1 MNIPAERLPD
11 QLERGLAAL
20 YVVVGDEPLAAQ
32 EAADAIR
39 TAARAAGHSERNVY
53 TVQGR
58 YNWQS
63 ISAAGDNFSLFAE
76 RRLTEIRIPSGKSG
90 VDGAKALEAYAARLP
105 ADTLTLIS
113 LPGLDWK
120 TMQTRWFSALA
131 KAGVVVEARP
141 IDRAALPGW
150 IERRLIKQ
158 GLRADRAALDFLADQ
173 VEGNLLAAQ
182 QEIDKLA
189 LLLPSGTYDSTHAST
204 LKGTGARSGS
214 ESFRAVTL
222 ADVEHAVVD
231 VSRLEADAL
240 QDALYAGD
248 GARFAQIVSDLRDA
262 GEAVPAILW
271 QVSSAVQLL
280 LRLKSAIAQ
289 GDNLSSV
296 MRTLWGRDKQRAP
309 QIERAVKRLSL
320 DQVET
325 ALASLALI
333 DRQAKGLERVGDP
346 WDTLLGMGL
355 ALAAPHA
362 RQTRNG
368 KNNGR

>member
-1 MNIPAERLPD
+1 MNISAERLPD
-11 QLERGLAAL
+11 QLSRGLAAL

-32 EAADAIR
+32 EASDAIR

-58 YNWQS
+58 YNWQGIFAS
-63 ISAAGDNFSLFAE
+63 GENLSLFAE
-76 RRLTEIRIPSGKSG
+76 RRLTEIRIPSGKPG
-90 VDGAKALEAYAARLP
+90 VDGSKALEAYAAKLP

-113 LPGLDWK
+113 LPGMDWK
-120 TMQTRWFSALA
+120 AMQSRWFAALA
-131 KAGVVVEARP
+131 KTGVVVEARP
-141 IDRAALPGW
+141 IDRAALPDW
-150 IERRLIKQ
+150 IERRLAKQ
-158 GLRADRAALDFLADQ
+158 GLRAERAALAFLADQ

-189 LLLPSGTYDSTHAST
+189 LLLPPGV
-204 LKGTGARSGS
+204 
-214 ESFRAVTL
+214 VTL

-240 QDALYAGD
+240 ADALYAGD
-248 GARFAQIVSDLRDA
+248 SARFAQIVADLKDS

-280 LRLKSAIAQ
+280 LRLKLAVAQ
-289 GDNLSSV
+289 GDSLPGV

-309 QIERAVKRLSL
+309 QIERALKRLSL
-320 DQVET
+320 ARVES
-325 ALASLALI
+325 ALADLALI

-346 WDTLLGMGL
+346 WDTLLRVGMTL
-355 ALAAPHA
+355 AEPAS
-362 RQTRNG
+362 NG
-368 KNNGR
+368 KK

>member
-1 MNIPAERLPD
+1 MNIPADRLPD
-11 QLERGLAAL
+11 QLARGLAAL

-32 EAADAIR
+32 EASDAIR
-39 TAARAAGHSERNVY
+39 AAARAAGHGERTVH

-58 YNWQS
+58 YNWLGIFAS
-63 ISAAGDNFSLFAE
+63 GDNLSLFAE
-76 RRLTEIRIPSGKSG
+76 RRLTEIRIPSGKPG

-120 TMQTRWFSALA
+120 AMQSRWFAALA
-131 KAGVVVEARP
+131 NQGVVVEARP

-150 IERRLIKQ
+150 IERRLARQ
-158 GLRADRAALDFLADQ
+158 GLRADRAALEFLADQ

-189 LLLPSGTYDSTHAST
+189 LLLPPGN
-204 LKGTGARSGS
+204 
-214 ESFRAVTL
+214 VTL

-240 QDALYAGD
+240 ADALYAGD
-248 GARFAQIVSDLRDA
+248 GARFAQIVTDLRDA

-271 QVSSAVQLL
+271 QVSSAVGLL
-280 LRLKSAIAQ
+280 LRLKLAVSQ
-289 GDNLSSV
+289 GDSLPGL

-309 QIERAVKRLSL
+309 QIERALKRLGL
-320 DQVET
+320 AQVES
-325 ALASLALI
+325 ALADLALI

-346 WDTLLGMGL
+346 WDTLLRVGMTL
-355 ALAAPHA
+355 AQPDSGRPAN
-362 RQTRNG
+362 RTR
-368 KNNGR
+368 

>member
-1 MNIPAERLPD
+1 MNIPADRLSD
-11 QLERGLAAL
+11 HLARGLAAL

-32 EAADAIR
+32 EASDAIR
-39 TAARAAGHSERNVY
+39 AAARAAGHSERTVY

-58 YNWQS
+58 YNWQG
-63 ISAAGDNFSLFAE
+63 IFAAGDNFSLFAE
-76 RRLTEIRIPSGKSG
+76 RRLAEIRIPSGKPG
-90 VDGAKALEAYAARLP
+90 VDGAKALETYAARLP

-120 TMQTRWFSALA
+120 TMQSRWFAALA
-131 KAGVVVEARP
+131 KSGVVVEAKP
-141 IDRAALPGW
+141 VDRAALPGW
-150 IERRLIKQ
+150 IDRRLAGQ
-158 GLRADRAALDFLADQ
+158 GLRAERAALEFLADQ

-189 LLLPSGTYDSTHAST
+189 LLLPAGTI
-204 LKGTGARSGS
+204 
-214 ESFRAVTL
+214 TL

-248 GARFAQIVSDLRDA
+248 GARFAQVVADLRDS

-280 LRLKSAIAQ
+280 LRLKLAVAQ
-289 GDNLSSV
+289 GESLAAA

-309 QIERAVKRLSL
+309 QIERALKRLGLAKIES
-320 DQVET
+320 
-325 ALASLALI
+325 ALSDLALI

-346 WDTLLGMGL
+346 WDTLLRVGMTLDEPVG
-355 ALAAPHA
+355 
-362 RQTRNG
+362 NG
-368 KNNGR
+368 NR

>member
-1 MNIPAERLPD
+1 LNIPAERLPD
-11 QLERGLAAL
+11 QLARGLVPL

-32 EAADAIR
+32 EASDAIR
-39 TAARAAGHSERNVY
+39 AAARAAGHSERNVY

-63 ISAAGDNFSLFAE
+63 IFASGDNFSLFAE
-76 RRLTEIRIPSGKSG
+76 RRLTEIRIPSGKPG
-90 VDGAKALEAYAARLP
+90 VDGAKALETYAAKLP

-120 TMQTRWFSALA
+120 TMQSRWFAALA
-131 KAGVVVEARP
+131 KNGVVVEARP

-150 IERRLIKQ
+150 IDRRLAKQ
-158 GLRADRAALDFLADQ
+158 GLRADRAALEFLADQ

-189 LLLPSGTYDSTHAST
+189 LLLPPGT
-204 LKGTGARSGS
+204 
-214 ESFRAVTL
+214 VTL

-240 QDALYAGD
+240 ADALYAGD
-248 GARFAQIVSDLRDA
+248 GVRFAQIVTDLKDA

-280 LRLKSAIAQ
+280 LRLKLAMTQ
-289 GDNLSSV
+289 GESLPGL

-309 QIERAVKRLSL
+309 QIERALKRLGL
-320 DQVET
+320 AQVET
-325 ALASLALI
+325 ALADLALI
-333 DRQAKGLERVGDP
+333 DRQAKGLERMGDP
-346 WDTLLGMGL
+346 WDTLLRVGMTL
-355 ALAAPHA
+355 AMPASGQPS
-362 RQTRNG
+362 NG
-368 KNNGR
+368 KR

>member
-1 MNIPAERLPD
+1 LNIPADRLPD
-11 QLERGLAAL
+11 QLARGLAPL

-32 EAADAIR
+32 EAGDAIR
-39 TAARAAGHSERNVY
+39 AAARAAGHSERSVF

-58 YNWQS
+58 YNWQGIFAS
-63 ISAAGDNFSLFAE
+63 GDNLSLFAE
-76 RRLTEIRIPSGKSG
+76 RRLTEIRIPSGKPG
-90 VDGAKALEAYAARLP
+90 IDGAKALEAYAARLP

-120 TMQTRWFSALA
+120 TMQSRWFAALA
-131 KAGVVVEARP
+131 KSGVVVEARP

-150 IERRLIKQ
+150 IDRRLARQ
-158 GLRADRAALDFLADQ
+158 GLRADRAALEFLADQ

-189 LLLPSGTYDSTHAST
+189 LLLPP
-204 LKGTGARSGS
+204 GS
-214 ESFRAVTL
+214 VTL

-248 GARFAQIVSDLRDA
+248 GARFAQVVTDLRDA

-280 LRLKSAIAQ
+280 LRLKLAVAQ
-289 GDNLSSV
+289 GDSLSGA

-309 QIERAVKRLSL
+309 QIERALKRLSL
-320 DQVET
+320 TQVET
-325 ALASLALI
+325 ALADLALI
-333 DRQAKGLERVGDP
+333 DRQAKGLARVGDP
-346 WDTLLGMGL
+346 WDTLLRVGMTL
-355 ALAAPHA
+355 AQPDSGQPGN
-362 RQTRNG
+362 RKR
-368 KNNGR
+368 

>member
-1 MNIPAERLPD
+1 MQIAAT
-11 QLERGLAAL
+11 QLAVQLQRGLKSL
-20 YVVVGDEPLAAQ
+20 YTIHGDEPLLQQ

-39 TAARAAGHSERNVY
+39 AAARAAGHSERNVY

-63 ISAAGDNFSLFAE
+63 IFAGGDNLSLFAE
-76 RRLTEIRIPSGKSG
+76 RRLTEIRVPSGKPG
-90 VDGAKALEAYAARLP
+90 IDGAKALEAYAARLP

-120 TMQTRWFSALA
+120 AMKSRWFTTLA
-131 KAGVVVEARP
+131 AAGVVVEARP
-141 IDRAALPGW
+141 VERAQLPAWIDR
-150 IERRLIKQ
+150 RLARQ
-158 GLRADRAALDFLADQ
+158 GLRADRAALEFLADQ

-189 LLLPSGTYDSTHAST
+189 LLLPPGAYDST
-204 LKGTGARSGS
+204 GALAPGGS

-231 VSRLEADAL
+231 VSRLEADVLA
-240 QDALYAGD
+240 DALYAGD
-248 GARFAQIVSDLRDA
+248 SARFAQIVTDLRDA

-271 QVSSAVQLL
+271 QVTSAVGLL
-280 LRLKSAIAQ
+280 LRLKLAVAQ
-289 GDNLSSV
+289 GDSLPGL

-309 QIERAVKRLSL
+309 QIERAVKRLGL
-320 DQVET
+320 AQIET
-325 ALASLALI
+325 ALADLALI

-346 WDTLLGMGL
+346 WDTLLRVGMNL
-355 ALAAPHA
+355 AQPVG
-362 RQTRNG
+362 NG
-368 KNNGR
+368 KR

>member
-1 MNIPAERLPD
+1 MNIPADRLPD
-11 QLERGLAAL
+11 QLARGLAAL

-32 EAADAIR
+32 EASDAIR
-39 TAARAAGHSERNVY
+39 AAARAAGHSERTVH

-58 YNWQS
+58 YNWQGIFAS
-63 ISAAGDNFSLFAE
+63 GDNLSLFAE
-76 RRLTEIRIPSGKSG
+76 RRLTEIRIPSGKPG

-120 TMQTRWFSALA
+120 AMQSRWFAALA
-131 KAGVVVEARP
+131 NQGVVVEARP

-150 IERRLIKQ
+150 IERRLARQ
-158 GLRADRAALDFLADQ
+158 GLRADRAALEFLADQ

-189 LLLPSGTYDSTHAST
+189 LLLPPGD
-204 LKGTGARSGS
+204 
-214 ESFRAVTL
+214 VTL

-240 QDALYAGD
+240 ADALYAGD
-248 GARFAQIVSDLRDA
+248 GARFAQVVTDLRDA
-262 GEAVPAILW
+262 GEVVPAILW
-271 QVSSAVQLL
+271 QVTAAAGLL
-280 LRLKSAIAQ
+280 LRLKSAVAQ
-289 GDNLSSV
+289 GDSLSAA

-309 QIERAVKRLSL
+309 QIERAVKRLGL
-320 DQVET
+320 AQVES
-325 ALASLALI
+325 ALADLALI

-346 WDTLLGMGL
+346 WDTLLRVGMT
-355 ALAAPHA
+355 LAASDTGRPGN
-362 RQTRNG
+362 RTR
-368 KNNGR
+368 

>member
-1 MNIPAERLPD
+1 MNIPADRLPD
-11 QLERGLAAL
+11 QLARGLAAL

-32 EAADAIR
+32 EAADTIR
-39 TAARAAGHSERNVY
+39 AAARAAGHSDRNVY

-58 YNWQS
+58 YNWQG
-63 ISAAGDNFSLFAE
+63 IFAGGDNLSLFAE
-76 RRLTEIRIPSGKSG
+76 RRLTEIRVPSGKPG
-90 VDGAKALEAYAARLP
+90 VDGAKALEAYAAKLP

-120 TMQTRWFSALA
+120 AMKSRWFTTLA
-131 KAGVVVEARP
+131 AAGVVVEARP
-141 IDRAALPGW
+141 IERAQLPAW
-150 IERRLIKQ
+150 IDRRLAKQ
-158 GLRADRAALDFLADQ
+158 GLRAERAALEFLADQ

-189 LLLPSGTYDSTHAST
+189 LLLPPGP
-204 LKGTGARSGS
+204 
-214 ESFRAVTL
+214 VTL

-248 GARFAQIVSDLRDA
+248 GARFAQILIDLRDA

-271 QVSSAVQLL
+271 QVTSAVGLL
-280 LRLKSAIAQ
+280 LRLKLAVAQ
-289 GDNLSSV
+289 GDSLPGL

-309 QIERAVKRLSL
+309 QIERAVKRLGL
-320 DQVET
+320 AQVET
-325 ALASLALI
+325 ALTDLALI

-346 WDTLLGMGL
+346 WDTLLRMGL
-355 ALAAPHA
+355 ALAIP
-362 RQTRNG
+362 QPSNG
-368 KNNGR
+368 KVNPKNRS

>member
-11 QLERGLAAL
+11 QLARGLAAL

-39 TAARAAGHSERNVY
+39 AAARAAGHSERNVY

-58 YNWQS
+58 YNWQGIFAS
-63 ISAAGDNFSLFAE
+63 GDNLSLFAE
-76 RRLTEIRIPSGKSG
+76 RRLTEIRIPSGKPG
-90 VDGAKALEAYAARLP
+90 VDGAKALEAYAAKLP

-113 LPGLDWK
+113 LPGVDWK
-120 TMQTRWFSALA
+120 AQQSRWFAALA
-131 KAGVVVEARP
+131 KTGVVVEAKP
-141 IDRAALPGW
+141 IDRTALPGW
-150 IERRLIKQ
+150 IERRLAKQ
-158 GLRADRAALDFLADQ
+158 GLRAERAALERLADQ

-189 LLLPSGTYDSTHAST
+189 LLLPPGN
-204 LKGTGARSGS
+204 
-214 ESFRAVTL
+214 VTL

-240 QDALYAGD
+240 ADALYAGD
-248 GARFAQIVSDLRDA
+248 AARFAQIVADLKDS

-280 LRLKSAIAQ
+280 LRLKSAVAQ
-289 GDNLSSV
+289 GDSLPGV

-309 QIERAVKRLSL
+309 QIERALKRLSL
-320 DQVET
+320 ARVES
-325 ALASLALI
+325 ALADLALI

-346 WDTLLGMGL
+346 WDTLLRVGMTL
-355 ALAAPHA
+355 AEPAS
-362 RQTRNG
+362 NG
-368 KNNGR
+368 KR